1 MVVAVALGL
10 GLLGWIGRAT
20 FLWYQSYRWFRQTD
34 AFMESLRQPFLEDTY
49 GGKTPEETWALYVG
63 AVKKRDI
70 ELASKYVD
78 VNHQQ
83 KEKQF
88 LQRSLNRD
96 NLNLYI
102 SGTSNPLKKRTE
114 PEYSENEPGRAYY
127 FYEWKDPKTGKL
139 EKSHVNFY
147 LNPATQVWKILY

>member
-1 MVVAVALGL
+1 MALGL

-34 AFMESLRQPFLEDTY
+34 VFMESLRQPFLEDTY
-49 GGKTPEETWALYVG
+49 GGKTPEETWALYVD

-78 VNHQQ
+78 VNHQ
-83 KEKQF
+83 EKKKKF
-88 LQRSLNRD
+88 LEEEMKID
-96 NLNLYI
+96 NLDLYI
-102 SGTSNPLKKRTE
+102 YQISNQLKKDATT
-114 PEYSENEPGRAYY
+114 PDWLATNEERAYHLY
-127 FYEWKDPKTGKL
+127 QWKDKKTGKW
-139 EKSHVNFY
+139 ETFHVNFY